1 MKNKILIILFCCYI
15 FGFGLFSLVDTDK
28 EISFTERRKLDKI
41 PEFELT
47 NEYVDK
53 LDSYLVDQFPLR
65 DEYRGVKASYN
76 YYVLN
81 MLVNNDIY
89 IKDNY
94 IFKSE
99 YPTNEKSIDNFIK
112 HINTT
117 KDKFNKKNNV
127 YMMVIPDKNY
137 YLDSDDFLN
146 IDYDYIYNRVNGID
160 GVTNI
165 DLRDVLTLND
175 YYETDT
181 HWKQEKLDKVV
192 NKVVTEMG
200 YEYKDIEYDVNTY
213 DKFYGVYYGESA
225 INRSSEKLS
234 YLTNEE
240 IDNVMV
246 KYLENDKFT
255 KVYNLDKLEGMD
267 AYDVYLD
274 GASAFIEIN
283 NKNSKSKKELVIFR
297 DSFGSSIT
305 PLLIPYYKKIT
316 IIDNRYIS
324 SDYYLEYIDFKK
336 QDVLFIYSTLI
347 VNNSYTLKN

>member
-28 EISFTERRKLDKI
+28 EISFTERRKLDKV
-41 PEFELT
+41 PKFELT

-81 MLVNNDIY
+81 MLVNNNIY
-89 IKDNY
+89 IDNNY

-117 KDKFNKKNNV
+117 KDKFNKKNKV

-146 IDYDYIYNRVNGID
+146 IDYDYIYDKVNGID

-192 NKVVTEMG
+192 NKLVTDMG
-200 YEYKDIEYDVNTY
+200 YEYKDIEYDVNTF

-225 INRSSEKLS
+225 INRSPEKLS

-240 IDNVMV
+240 IDNVTV
-246 KYLENDKFT
+246 KYLENDKFN
-255 KVYNLDKLEGMD
+255 KVYNVDKLTGID

-283 NKNSKSKKELVIFR
+283 NKNSKTKKELVIFR

-316 IIDNRYIS
+316 IIDNRYIN